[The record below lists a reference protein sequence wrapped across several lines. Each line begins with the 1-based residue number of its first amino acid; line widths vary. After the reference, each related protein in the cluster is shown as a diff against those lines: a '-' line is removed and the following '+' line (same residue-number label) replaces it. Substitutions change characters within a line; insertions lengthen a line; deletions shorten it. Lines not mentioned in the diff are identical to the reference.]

1 MILNADVRVRRP
13 QEHDDLIG
21 RLTTREGG
29 PFPNYWQVLVF
40 AAALGW
46 SQGRREPFEK
56 AGEPIRYGLFN
67 SSATVS
73 STIDS
78 MGVLAYP
85 NDAGVMAEDRL
96 PERIKV
102 FEEYANGGLSIIQG
116 ELNRGAHVRPLDV
129 ILNLC
134 REQGKPRRGSMVED
148 ILGSRLVG
156 FTTPDFGA

>member
-1 MILNADVRVRRP
+1 MVLNADVRVRRP
-13 QEHDDLIG
+13 LEHEDLIG
-21 RLTTREGG
+21 RLVSKEGG

-46 SQGRREPFEK
+46 SRGRHEPFEK

-73 STIDS
+73 AVIDS
-78 MGVLAYP
+78 MGVLAHP
-85 NDAGVMAEDRL
+85 NDAGIMADDRL

-116 ELNRGAHVRPLDV
+116 ELNSGTHVRPMDV
-129 ILNLC
+129 VLNLC
-134 REQGKPRRGSMVED
+134 RRGMTPAESMVHD
-148 ILGSRLVG
+148 ILGPRLTG
-156 FTTPDFGA
+156 FGTPDFES